1 MLQTTKFSL
10 EVEPTTLATCLI
22 HTFNLYFQLSFRD
35 VDHNGVLWC
44 ITLSRAWFTSLCQFI
59 QQPID
64 WVSTRYNRLSKQ
76 S

>member
-35 VDHNGVLWC
+35 VDHNGVL
-44 ITLSRAWFTSLCQFI
+44 
-59 QQPID
+59 
-64 WVSTRYNRLSKQ
+64 
-76 S
+76 